1 MGQAFQWM
9 LAYIIF
15 FYFRANGA
23 VYPAVW
29 GVLPLVSAESKAP
42 KVFGCIFI
50 HTRCQR
56 KSVPILPTKKYIKY
70 MWFVCIFSVD
80 ILKLSIW

>member
-1 MGQAFQWM
+1 MMKNKNTNSNEA
-9 LAYIIF
+9 IIIKDGSGVPMNVSIYTF
-15 FYFRANGA
+15 FNFRANGA

-70 MWFVCIFSVD
+70 M
-80 ILKLSIW
+80 